1 MPKSFWNKDE
11 IEQQLEQ
18 QLEQQKTLQKQGRW
32 SGGVYLPPDCE
43 EPHRRPSI
51 ISQVFR
57 SMSDIR
63 SA

>member
-32 SGGVYLPPDCE
+32 SGGVYL
-43 EPHRRPSI
+43 RPSI